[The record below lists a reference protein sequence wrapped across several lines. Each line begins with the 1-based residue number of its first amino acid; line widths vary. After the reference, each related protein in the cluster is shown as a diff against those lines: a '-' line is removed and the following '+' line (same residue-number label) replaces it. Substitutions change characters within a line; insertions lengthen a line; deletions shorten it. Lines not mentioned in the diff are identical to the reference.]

1 MLFTVDET
9 AYILDVKPRH
19 IYYMFSMCQVDGAM
33 KVLDCWR
40 IDEASLVELY
50 ERINGK
56 RAKLFTFDFEY
67 EGFRERLEAV
77 KTKFIQNRSGSYTAR
92 VQGRSRLECVQSG
105 SDSMVGTAG
114 RAERP
119 VQLELF
125 VDGFY

>member
-9 AYILDVKPRH
+9 AYILNVKPRH
-19 IYYMFSMCQVDGAM
+19 IYYIFSMCQVDGAM

-50 ERINGK
+50 ERINGE
-56 RAKLFTFDFEY
+56 RAQLFTFDSEY

-77 KTKFIQNRSGSYTAR
+77 KAKFIQDCAR
-92 VQGRSRLECVQSG
+92 PDPARIQGRARLECVQSRF
-105 SDSMVGTAG
+105 DRVAGTPG
-114 RAERP
+114 RAGP

-125 VDGFY
+125 ADGFY